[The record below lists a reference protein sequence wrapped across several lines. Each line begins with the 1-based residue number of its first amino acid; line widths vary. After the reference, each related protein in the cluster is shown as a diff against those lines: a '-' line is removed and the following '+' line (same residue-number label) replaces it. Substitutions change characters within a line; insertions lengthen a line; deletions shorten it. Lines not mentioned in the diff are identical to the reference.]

1 MKLMFLGR
9 MCRSSYRYAPKKVFY
24 FKCAQYITGSDKT
37 NLSQPALRH
46 FVTLS
51 RVQRRLSGHKMA
63 AARKLE
69 SLNENFLTCSICT
82 EGYKDPCTL
91 TCGHTF
97 CKGCLGKFL
106 KTRQDA
112 IRAKSISCPYCR
124 QMTRVPQ
131 PDKPVGEWVKQIKPS
146 FLIQGLLDTLACG
159 GNTDHDTENRCHPC
173 QDFGESHPANSY
185 CQDCDVPLCERCVK
199 MHASLPCTSNHVI
212 ADLGGA
218 VKVTRRQKCAE
229 HNEVMD
235 FCCKDCN
242 KAICHKCCVICHR
255 KCDSVV
261 TFQSMMSEMR
271 SVLTHNKGLITQS
284 FDDMGRSLQQHK
296 SQIDAIS
303 HNKDKIKSQIR
314 QASQKALAVIKQK
327 EKQLLEELNE
337 MTEKQ
342 SGQMRGRIKS
352 GEIDMQMYQQY
363 IEYITQVL
371 KSGSET
377 DMFDI
382 YQMCQSGA
390 IKEATDRDV
399 TFTDSVRDSKLIF
412 VSEINE
418 RILHKDVKLGRIK
431 PNVCDVMDT
440 QLGKIQSGTFD
451 VMCRPVLHKTVGIKV
466 DGDREQPDPYDVTVL
481 VVDGEE
487 TLVVTDNSNTCL
499 KSFYT
504 KNNISRCSKLDLAS
518 KPSSVTRLGNNQ
530 VAVSYRSHNEIVIV
544 RVTPDLVLQ
553 SRVTTKKKYTCLTAL
568 SPSTLAAG
576 CWDPSCVDILD
587 VSGKVMRSVSTFNTG
602 KNLMRYPSFLCAT
615 DRGNIL
621 VSDAGLHSVCYI
633 TPEGD
638 VVFTYTPTGGSRLV
652 GPQSITTTSTGHIL
666 VADYWAHKVILMTPA
681 GEFVRDLLTSQDGLQ
696 DPYGLMYC
704 DCKLYVAECYGDAV
718 KVFNCSIPQ

>member
-1 MKLMFLGR
+1 
-9 MCRSSYRYAPKKVFY
+9 
-24 FKCAQYITGSDKT
+24 
-37 NLSQPALRH
+37 
-46 FVTLS
+46 
-51 RVQRRLSGHKMA
+51 MA

-82 EGYKDPCTL
+82 EGYQDPCTL

-106 KTRQDA
+106 KTRQEA
-112 IRAKSISCPYCR
+112 IRAKSIPCPYCR
-124 QMTRVPQ
+124 QMTQAPQ
-131 PDKPVGEWVKQIKPS
+131 PDRPVEEWVKQIKPS

-173 QDFGESHPANSY
+173 QDLGESHPANSY

-199 MHASLPCTSNHVI
+199 MHASLPGTSNHVI
-212 ADLGGA
+212 ADLGRA
-218 VKVTRRQKCAE
+218 VKVTRRQMCTE
-229 HNEVMD
+229 HNKVMD
-235 FCCKDCN
+235 FCCRECN
-242 KAICHKCCVICHR
+242 KAICHKCCVTYHR

-261 TFQSMMSEMR
+261 TIQSIMSEMR
-271 SVLTHNKGLITQS
+271 SVLTRNKGLITKS
-284 FDDMGRSLQQHK
+284 FDDTDRSLQQHR

-314 QASQKALAVIKQK
+314 QASQKAMDVIKQK
-327 EKQLLEELNE
+327 EKELLEELNE

-342 SGQMRGRIKS
+342 SGQLRGRIKS
-352 GEIDMQMYQQY
+352 GEIDMQMYQQH

-377 DMFDI
+377 DMFDV

-390 IKEATDRDV
+390 IKKATDRDV
-399 TFTDSVRDSKLIF
+399 TLTDSVPDSKLIF
-412 VSEINE
+412 VSELDE
-418 RILHKDVKLGRIK
+418 RKLYKDVQLGRIQQ
-431 PNVCDVMDT
+431 NVCDVMDKR
-440 QLGKIQSGTFD
+440 LGKTQSGTFD
-451 VMCRPVLHKTVGIKV
+451 VMCQPMLNKTVGIKV
-466 DGDREQPDPYDVTVL
+466 YGDRKQPCPSDVIVL

-487 TLVVTDNSNTCL
+487 TLVVTDYNNTCL

-504 KNNISRCSKLDLAS
+504 KNNKSRHSKLDL
-518 KPSSVTRLGNNQ
+518 PSEPCSVTRLRDNQ
-530 VAVSYRSHNEIVIV
+530 VAVSCRSHNEIVIV

-553 SRVTTKKKYTCLTAL
+553 SRVTTKKTYMGLTAL

-576 CWDPSCVDILD
+576 CLDPPCVDILD
-587 VSGKVMRSVSTFNTG
+587 ISGRVMRSVSRFNSG
-602 KNLMRYPSFLCAT
+602 ENLICKPCFLCAT

-621 VSDAGLHSVCYI
+621 VSDIDADSVYCI

-638 VVFTYTPTGGSRLV
+638 VVFTYTPTGERRLRR
-652 GPQSITTTSTGHIL
+652 PQGITTTSTGHIL
-666 VADYWAHKVILMTPA
+666 VADSWAHKVVLLTPA
-681 GEFVRDLLTSQDGLQ
+681 GEFVTDLLTSQDGLQ
-696 DPYGLMYC
+696 NPCGLMFC
-704 DCKLYVAECYGDAV
+704 DCKLYGVEDNGDTV

>member
-1 MKLMFLGR
+1 
-9 MCRSSYRYAPKKVFY
+9 
-24 FKCAQYITGSDKT
+24 
-37 NLSQPALRH
+37 
-46 FVTLS
+46 
-51 RVQRRLSGHKMA
+51 MA

-97 CKGCLGKFL
+97 CKGCLGEFL

-112 IRAKSISCPYCR
+112 IRAKSIPCPYCR
-124 QMTRVPQ
+124 QINPVPR
-131 PDKPVGEWVKQIKPS
+131 PDRPVEEWVKQIKPS

-159 GNTDHDTENRCHPC
+159 GNTDNVLSMTCSDTENRCHPC
-173 QDFGESHPANSY
+173 QDLGESHPANSY

-199 MHASLPCTSNHVI
+199 MHASLPGTSNHVI
-212 ADLGGA
+212 AGLGGS
-218 VKVTRRQKCAE
+218 VKVTRRQRCTE

-242 KAICHKCCVICHR
+242 KAICPKCCVTYHR

-261 TFQSMMSEMR
+261 TIQSKMSEIR

-284 FDDMGRSLQQHK
+284 VDDTGRSLQQHR
-296 SQIDAIS
+296 SQIDTIS

-314 QASQKALAVIKQK
+314 QASQKAMAVIKQK
-327 EKQLLEELNE
+327 EKQLLEELND

-342 SGQMRGRIKS
+342 CGQLRGRIKS

-363 IEYITQVL
+363 IDYITQVL

-390 IKEATDRDV
+390 IKEETDRDV
-399 TFTDSVRDSKLIF
+399 TFTDSLRDSKLIF
-412 VSEINE
+412 VSEIDE
-418 RILHKDVKLGRIK
+418 RKLHKDVQLGRIQQ
-431 PNVCDVMDT
+431 NVCDVMDT
-440 QLGKIQSGTFD
+440 QLGKIQCGTFD
-451 VMCRPVLHKTVGIKV
+451 VMCRPVLHKTVGIRV
-466 DGDREQPDPYDVTVL
+466 DGDRKQPDPCDVTVL

-487 TLVVTDNSNTCL
+487 ILVVTDCNNTCL

-504 KNNISRCSKLDLAS
+504 KNNISRHSKLDLAS
-518 KPSSVTRLGNNQ
+518 NPTSVTRLRDNQ
-530 VAVSYRSHNEIVIV
+530 VAVSFWSHNDIVIV

-553 SRVTTKKKYTCLTAL
+553 SRVTTKKMYRCLTAL
-568 SPSTLAAG
+568 SPSTLAAS

-587 VSGKVMRSVSTFNTG
+587 VSGRVMRSVSRFNSG
-602 KNLMRYPSFLCAT
+602 KNLICNPSYICAT

-621 VSDAGLHSVCYI
+621 ASDAGSQSVYCI

-638 VVFTYTPTGGSRLV
+638 VVFTYTPTGERGLRGPV
-652 GPQSITTTSTGHIL
+652 GITTTSTGHIL
-666 VADYWAHKVILMTPA
+666 VADYRAHKVVLLTQA
-681 GEFVRDLLTSQDGLQ
+681 GKFVRDLLTSQDGLQ
-696 DPYGLMYC
+696 NPYGLMFC
-704 DCKLYVAECYGDAV
+704 DCKLYVGENYKDAV
-718 KVFNCSIPQ
+718 KVFNCSIPH

>member
-1 MKLMFLGR
+1 
-9 MCRSSYRYAPKKVFY
+9 
-24 FKCAQYITGSDKT
+24 
-37 NLSQPALRH
+37 
-46 FVTLS
+46 
-51 RVQRRLSGHKMA
+51 MA

-112 IRAKSISCPYCR
+112 IRAKSIPCPYCR
-124 QMTRVPQ
+124 QMTQAPQ
-131 PDKPVGEWVKQIKPS
+131 PDRPVEEWVNQIKPS

-173 QDFGESHPANSY
+173 QDLGDSQSANSY

-199 MHASLPCTSNHVI
+199 MHASLPGTSNHVI

-218 VKVTRRQKCAE
+218 VKVTRPQRCSE

-235 FCCKDCN
+235 FCCRDCN
-242 KAICHKCCVICHR
+242 RAICHKCCVTYHR

-261 TFQSMMSEMR
+261 TIQSMMSEMR

-284 FDDMGRSLQQHK
+284 FGDTYRSLQQHK
-296 SQIDAIS
+296 SQIDAIN
-303 HNKDKIKSQIR
+303 HNKDKLNSQIR
-314 QASQKALAVIKQK
+314 QASQKAMDVIKQK
-327 EKQLLEELNE
+327 EKELLEELNE

-342 SGQMRGRIKS
+342 SGQLRGRIKS
-352 GEIDMQMYQQY
+352 GEIDMQMYQQH

-382 YQMCQSGA
+382 YQMCQCGA

-399 TFTDSVRDSKLIF
+399 TFTGNVPDSKLIF
-412 VSEINE
+412 VSEIDE
-418 RILHKDVKLGRIK
+418 RKLHKDVKLGRIQQ
-431 PNVCDVMDT
+431 NVCDVMDT
-440 QLGKIQSGTFD
+440 QLDKIQSGTFD
-451 VMCRPVLHKTVGIKV
+451 AMCRPVLHKTVGIKV
-466 DGDREQPDPYDVTVL
+466 NGDRKQPDPCDVTVL

-487 TLVVTDNSNTCL
+487 TLVFTDRNSTCL

-504 KNNISRCSKLDLAS
+504 KNNKSRHSKLDLAS
-518 KPSSVTRLGNNQ
+518 NPSSVTRLRDNQ
-530 VAVSYRSHNEIVIV
+530 VAVSFWSHNEIVIV
-544 RVTPDLVLQ
+544 RVTPDLVLL
-553 SRVTTKKKYTCLTAL
+553 SRVTTKKKYKCLTAL

-576 CWDPSCVDILD
+576 FWDPPCVDILD
-587 VSGKVMRSVSTFNTG
+587 VSGRVIRSVSRFDSG
-602 KNLMRYPSFLCAT
+602 KSLIDDPGYLCAT

-621 VSDAGLHSVCYI
+621 VSDAGSQSVYCI

-638 VVFTYTPTGGSRLV
+638 FVFTYTPTGERRLG
-652 GPQSITTTSTGHIL
+652 GPRGITTTSTGHIL
-666 VADYWAHKVILMTPA
+666 VADYLAHKVVLLTAA

-696 DPYGLMYC
+696 YPCGLMFC
-704 DCKLYVAECYGDAV
+704 DSKLYVVEYYGDAV
-718 KVFNCSIPQ
+718 KVFNCSIPQGDARKQNILGSRRGEIFMMKI

>member
-1 MKLMFLGR
+1 
-9 MCRSSYRYAPKKVFY
+9 
-24 FKCAQYITGSDKT
+24 
-37 NLSQPALRH
+37 
-46 FVTLS
+46 
-51 RVQRRLSGHKMA
+51 MA

-112 IRAKSISCPYCR
+112 IRAKSIPCPYCR
-124 QMTRVPQ
+124 QMTRAPR
-131 PDKPVGEWVKQIKPS
+131 PDRPVEEWVKQIKPS

-159 GNTDHDTENRCHPC
+159 RNIDHDTENRCHPC
-173 QDFGESHPANSY
+173 QDLGESHPANSY

-199 MHASLPCTSNHVI
+199 MHASLPGTSNHVI

-218 VKVTRRQKCAE
+218 VKVTRRRRCTE

-235 FCCKDCN
+235 FCCRDCN
-242 KAICHKCCVICHR
+242 KAICHKCCIIYHR

-261 TFQSMMSEMR
+261 TIQSIMSEMR
-271 SVLTHNKGLITQS
+271 SVLTHNKGLITKS
-284 FDDMGRSLQQHK
+284 FNDTERSLQQHK

-314 QASQKALAVIKQK
+314 QASQKAMDVIKEK
-327 EKQLLEELNE
+327 EKELLEELNE

-342 SGQMRGRIKS
+342 SGQLRGRIKS

-371 KSGSET
+371 KSGSQT

-390 IKEATDRDV
+390 ITEATDRDV
-399 TFTDSVRDSKLIF
+399 TFTDSVPDSKLIF
-412 VSEINE
+412 VSEIDE
-418 RILHKDVKLGRIK
+418 RKLHKDVKLGRIQQ
-431 PNVCDVMDT
+431 NVCDVMDT
-440 QLGKIQSGTFD
+440 RLGKINLSGTFD
-451 VMCRPVLHKTVGIKV
+451 VMCRPVLHKTVSIKV
-466 DGDREQPDPYDVTVL
+466 DGDRKQSYTCDFTVL

-487 TLVVTDNSNTCL
+487 TLVVSDYNNKCL

-504 KNNISRCSKLDLAS
+504 KNNKSRHSKLDLAS
-518 KPSSVTRLGNNQ
+518 NPSTVTRLRDNQ
-530 VAVSYRSHNEIVIV
+530 VAVSFWSHNEIVIV

-553 SRVTTKKKYTCLTAL
+553 SRVTTKKKYKCLTAM

-576 CWDPSCVDILD
+576 CWDPPCVDILD
-587 VSGKVMRSVSTFNTG
+587 VSGRVMRSVSRFKSG
-602 KNLMRYPSFLCAT
+602 KNLICKPNFLCAT

-621 VSDAGLHSVCYI
+621 VSDSGSVYCI

-638 VVFTYTPTGGSRLV
+638 VVFTYTPTGDRRL
-652 GPQSITTTSTGHIL
+652 GKPQGITTTSTGHIL
-666 VADYWAHKVILMTPA
+666 VTDKGAHKVILLTPA

-696 DPYGLMYC
+696 YPHGLMFC
-704 DCKLYVAECYGDAV
+704 DCKLYVGEHFEDTV
-718 KVFNCSIPQ
+718 KEFNCSIPQ

>member
-1 MKLMFLGR
+1 
-9 MCRSSYRYAPKKVFY
+9 
-24 FKCAQYITGSDKT
+24 
-37 NLSQPALRH
+37 
-46 FVTLS
+46 
-51 RVQRRLSGHKMA
+51 MA

-112 IRAKSISCPYCR
+112 IRAKSIPCPYCR
-124 QMTRVPQ
+124 QMTRVPR
-131 PDKPVGEWVKQIKPS
+131 PDKPVEEWVKQIKPS

-159 GNTDHDTENRCHPC
+159 GNTDHDIENRCHPC
-173 QDFGESHPANSY
+173 HDLGESHPANSY

-199 MHASLPCTSNHVI
+199 MHPSLPATSNHVI
-212 ADLGGA
+212 AGLCGT
-218 VKVTRRQKCAE
+218 VKVPRRQRCAE

-242 KAICHKCCVICHR
+242 RAICPKCCIIYHR

-261 TFQSMMSEMR
+261 TIQSIMSEMR
-271 SVLTHNKGLITQS
+271 RVLRHNKGLIKQR
-284 FDDMGRSLQQHK
+284 FDDTGRSLQQHK
-296 SQIDAIS
+296 SQIDAVI
-303 HNKDKIKSQIR
+303 HNKDKLKSQIR
-314 QASQKALAVIKQK
+314 QASQKAMDVIEQK

-342 SGQMRGRIKS
+342 SRQLRGRIKS

-363 IEYITQVL
+363 IEYLTQVL

-390 IKEATDRDV
+390 IKEATDRYVD
-399 TFTDSVRDSKLIF
+399 FTGSVRDSKIIF
-412 VSEINE
+412 VSEIDE
-418 RILHKDVKLGRIK
+418 RKLHKDVQLGRIQQ
-431 PNVCDVMDT
+431 NVCDVMDT
-440 QLGKIQSGTFD
+440 RLGKIQCGTFD
-451 VMCRPVLHKTVGIKV
+451 VMCRPVLHKTVGIRV

-487 TLVVTDNSNTCL
+487 TLVVSDYKNICL

-504 KNNISRCSKLDLAS
+504 KNNISQHSKLNLARNPRS
-518 KPSSVTRLGNNQ
+518 LTRLRDNQ
-530 VAVSYRSHNEIVIV
+530 VAVSFWSHGEIVIV
-544 RVTPDLVLQ
+544 RVTPDLVLL
-553 SRVTTKKKYTCLTAL
+553 SRVTTKKKYKCLTAL

-576 CWDPSCVDILD
+576 CGYAPCVDILD
-587 VSGKVMRSVSTFNTG
+587 VSGRVMRSVSRFNSG
-602 KNLMRYPSFLCAT
+602 KNLICGPICLCAT

-621 VSDAGLHSVCYI
+621 MSDDVSKSVYCI

-638 VVFTYTPTGGSRLV
+638 VVFTYIPTGLS
-652 GPQSITTTSTGHIL
+652 GPRGITTTSTGHVL
-666 VADYWAHKVILMTPA
+666 VADFWAHKVILLTPA

-696 DPYGLMYC
+696 YPHGLMFF
-704 DCKLYVAECYGDAV
+704 DSKLYVVEYNGDAV
-718 KVFNCSIPQ
+718 KEFNCSIPQ

>member
-1 MKLMFLGR
+1 
-9 MCRSSYRYAPKKVFY
+9 
-24 FKCAQYITGSDKT
+24 
-37 NLSQPALRH
+37 
-46 FVTLS
+46 
-51 RVQRRLSGHKMA
+51 MA

-106 KTRQDA
+106 KTRHDA
-112 IRAKSISCPYCR
+112 IRAKSIPCPYCR
-124 QMTRVPQ
+124 QMTRVPR
-131 PDKPVGEWVKQIKPS
+131 PDRPVEEWVKQIKPS

-159 GNTDHDTENRCHPC
+159 GNTDQDTENRCHPC
-173 QDFGESHPANSY
+173 QDLGESHPGNSY

-199 MHASLPCTSNHVI
+199 MHASLPGTSNHVI

-218 VKVTRRQKCAE
+218 VKVTRRQMCTE
-229 HNEVMD
+229 HNEVID
-235 FCCKDCN
+235 FCCRECN
-242 KAICHKCCVICHR
+242 KAICHKCCVTYHR

-261 TFQSMMSEMR
+261 TIQSIMSEMR
-271 SVLTHNKGLITQS
+271 SVLRHNKGLITKS
-284 FDDMGRSLQQHK
+284 FDDTYRSLQQHK
-296 SQIDAIS
+296 SQIDAIN

-314 QASQKALAVIKQK
+314 QASQKAMDVIKEK
-327 EKQLLEELNE
+327 EKELLEELNE

-342 SGQMRGRIKS
+342 SGQLRGRIKS

-363 IEYITQVL
+363 IEYLTQVL

-399 TFTDSVRDSKLIF
+399 TFTDSVPDSKLIF
-412 VSEINE
+412 VSELDE
-418 RILHKDVKLGRIK
+418 RKLHKDVQLGRIQQ
-431 PNVCDVMDT
+431 NVCDVMDT
-440 QLGKIQSGTFD
+440 RLGKTQSGTFD

-466 DGDREQPDPYDVTVL
+466 DGDRKQPCPYDVIVL

-487 TLVVTDNSNTCL
+487 TLVVTDYNNTCL
-499 KSFYT
+499 KSLYM
-504 KNNISRCSKLDLAS
+504 KNNKSRQSKLNLAS
-518 KPSSVTRLGNNQ
+518 KPYTVTRLSDNQ
-530 VAVSYRSHNEIVIV
+530 VAVSFWSHNEIVIV

-553 SRVTTKKKYTCLTAL
+553 SRVTTKKTYMGLTAL

-576 CWDPSCVDILD
+576 CRGPPCVDILD
-587 VSGKVMRSVSTFNTG
+587 VSGRVMRSVSRFNSG
-602 KNLMRYPSFLCAT
+602 ENLICKPCFLCAT
-615 DRGNIL
+615 DRGDIL
-621 VSDAGLHSVCYI
+621 LSDIDSDSVYCI

-638 VVFTYTPTGGSRLV
+638 VVFTYTPTGVRGLRR
-652 GPQSITTTSTGHIL
+652 PQGITTTSTGHIL
-666 VADYWAHKVILMTPA
+666 VADSWAHKVILLTPA
-681 GEFVRDLLTSQDGLQ
+681 GKFVTDLLTSQDGIRY
-696 DPYGLMYC
+696 PCGLMFC
-704 DCKLYVAECYGDAV
+704 DCKLYVVEGNGDAV
-718 KVFNCSIPQ
+718 KEFNCSIPQ